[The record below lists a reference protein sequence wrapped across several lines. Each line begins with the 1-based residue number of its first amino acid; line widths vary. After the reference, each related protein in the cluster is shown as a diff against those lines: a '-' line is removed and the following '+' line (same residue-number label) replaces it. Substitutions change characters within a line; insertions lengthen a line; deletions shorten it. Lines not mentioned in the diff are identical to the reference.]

1 MIERQLT
8 LIMENKPGALARVV
22 GLFHQRGYNIDS
34 LHVDPIEDFSPYKF
48 IEDELD
54 VKFSKGEVSRLVIK
68 TTVADT
74 LMRQILRQINKLIEV
89 IAVSDEDSTYLKGI
103 LRDLSI
109 FYEIDKAEH
118 IYQNNI
124 K

>member
-1 MIERQLT
+1 
-8 LIMENKPGALARVV
+8 MENKPGALARVV

-54 VKFSKGEVSRLVIK
+54 VKFSKGEGSRLVIK

-103 LRDLSI
+103 LRDENLL
-109 FYEIDKAEH
+109 
-118 IYQNNI
+118 
-124 K
+124 

>member
-22 GLFHQRGYNIDS
+22 CLFHQRGYNIDS
-34 LHVDPIEDFSPYKF
+34 LHVDPIEDFIPYKF

-54 VKFSKGEVSRLVIK
+54 VKFSIGEVSRLVIK
-68 TTVADT
+68 TTVADS

-103 LRDLSI
+103 LRDENLL
-109 FYEIDKAEH
+109 
-118 IYQNNI
+118 
-124 K
+124 

>member
-34 LHVDPIEDFSPYKF
+34 QHVEPIEDFSPYKF

-103 LRDLSI
+103 LRDENLL
-109 FYEIDKAEH
+109 
-118 IYQNNI
+118 
-124 K
+124 

>member
-54 VKFSKGEVSRLVIK
+54 VKFSIGEVSRLVIK
-68 TTVADT
+68 TTVADS

-89 IAVSDEDSTYLKGI
+89 IAVSEEDSTYLKGI
-103 LRDLSI
+103 LRDENLL
-109 FYEIDKAEH
+109 
-118 IYQNNI
+118 
-124 K
+124 

>member
-8 LIMENKPGALARVV
+8 LVMENKPGALARVV

-48 IEDELD
+48 IENELD
-54 VKFSKGEVSRLVIK
+54 VKFLKGEVSRLVIK

-103 LRDLSI
+103 LRDENLL
-109 FYEIDKAEH
+109 
-118 IYQNNI
+118 
-124 K
+124 

>member
-8 LIMENKPGALARVV
+8 LVMENKPGALARVV

-54 VKFSKGEVSRLVIK
+54 VKFSIGEVSRLVIK
-68 TTVADT
+68 TTVADS

-103 LRDLSI
+103 LRDENLL
-109 FYEIDKAEH
+109 
-118 IYQNNI
+118 
-124 K
+124 

>member
-34 LHVDPIEDFSPYKF
+34 LHVDPIENFSPYKF

-54 VKFSKGEVSRLVIK
+54 VKFSIGEVSRLVIK
-68 TTVADT
+68 TTVADS

-103 LRDLSI
+103 LRDENLL
-109 FYEIDKAEH
+109 
-118 IYQNNI
+118 
-124 K
+124 

>member
-54 VKFSKGEVSRLVIK
+54 VKFSIAEVSRLVIK
-68 TTVADT
+68 TTVADS

-103 LRDLSI
+103 LRDENLL
-109 FYEIDKAEH
+109 
-118 IYQNNI
+118 
-124 K
+124 

>member
-1 MIERQLT
+1 MIQRKLT
-8 LIMENKPGALARVV
+8 LVMENKPGALARVV

-54 VKFSKGEVSRLVIK
+54 VKFSIGEVSRLVIK
-68 TTVADT
+68 TTVADS

-103 LRDLSI
+103 LRDENLL
-109 FYEIDKAEH
+109 
-118 IYQNNI
+118 
-124 K
+124 